1 MNPNEYTI
9 YEWVNG
15 TYTYYINIGQ
25 ALIGYDDPFEFH
37 VIEGVTFD
45 DVKDELTAISNVVL
59 TNVEAAILEVQLIRI
74 KRTPLSLYYAKA
86 LLLEAGM
93 SYYYITME
101 VDGVNEQELQDVR
114 MTQLRC
120 TDPTK
125 VMVYLIPITPEYP

>member
-25 ALIGYDDPFEFH
+25 ALIGYDDPPNYH
-37 VIEGVTFD
+37 VIDGVMFD
-45 DVKDELTAISNVVL
+45 DVKDELIIVGTHVSTDMDSARL
-59 TNVEAAILEVQLIRI
+59 MVQLIRAE
-74 KRTPLSLYYAKA
+74 RTPLSLYYAKA

-93 SYYYITME
+93 SYNYITP
-101 VDGVNEQELQDVR
+101 DINGVNEQGLQDVR
-114 MTQLRC
+114 LMQLAHA
-120 TDPTK
+120 DPTK